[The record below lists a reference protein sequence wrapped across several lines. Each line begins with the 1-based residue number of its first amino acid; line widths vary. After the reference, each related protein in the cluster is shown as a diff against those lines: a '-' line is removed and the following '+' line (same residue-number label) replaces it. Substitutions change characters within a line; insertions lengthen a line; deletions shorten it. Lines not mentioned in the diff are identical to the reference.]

1 MSDSLVL
8 TGVKDVRK
16 HTGTEMLRLNPKG
29 GGDTFQ
35 LKRWWV
41 GAGVSTCYEPC
52 TVFDVT
58 TASGTVKLALA
69 TKAEGSRVRIDHDG
83 SFNFSF
89 FGAGELSRA
98 CLFTDFFEVIE
109 HYVFP
114 NISGGK
120 VMTVTP
126 AGAASRPSG
135 GGATTPTFTAVT
147 LSGATSVDD
156 GDVETYTASV
166 TGTAVDVVHTLSSSE
181 GADVISGMDVTF
193 NGDGN
198 RTLSVSS
205 TSASA
210 GSTNTDSVSVS
221 VTSTPFNAPSET
233 GPKAVEGYYPLYDI
247 EANAVSASADGEAH
261 SHTLSGTTYY
271 MPTGGTLGSDF
282 YHGDY
287 GSNSGG
293 GY

>member
-52 TVFDVT
+52 TVFNVT
-58 TASGTVKLALA
+58 TAVGTVKLALA

-89 FGAGELSRA
+89 FGAGEISRA
-98 CLFTDFFEVIE
+98 CLFTDAFEVIE

-114 NISGGK
+114 SISGGK

-126 AGAASRPSG
+126 AGAASRPS
-135 GGATTPTFTAVT
+135 AAPAKTFTGVT
-147 LSGATSVDD
+147 LTGPSVSTD
-156 GDVETYTASV
+156 GDAETYSGSK
-166 TGTAVDVVHTLSSSE
+166 TGTATDVTYAITSDD
-181 GADVISGMDVTF
+181 GADVVSGLEVTF
-193 NGDGN
+193 NGTGD
-198 RTLSVSS
+198 RVLTLTGSSAEVGTSKTDTLTVTVS
-205 TSASA
+205 
-210 GSTNTDSVSVS
+210 
-221 VTSTPFNAPSET
+221 
-233 GPKAVEGYYPLYDI
+233 
-247 EANAVSASADGEAH
+247 
-261 SHTLSGTTYY
+261 
-271 MPTGGTLGSDF
+271 
-282 YHGDY
+282 
-287 GSNSGG
+287 
-293 GY
+293 

>member
-52 TVFDVT
+52 TVFNVT
-58 TASGTVKLALA
+58 TAVGTVKLALA

-89 FGAGELSRA
+89 FGAGEISRA
-98 CLFTDFFEVIE
+98 CLFTDAFEVIE

-114 NISGGK
+114 SISGGK

-126 AGAASRPSG
+126 AGAASRP
-135 GGATTPTFTAVT
+135 AAAPAKTFTGVT
-147 LSGATSVDD
+147 LTGPSVSTD
-156 GDVETYTASV
+156 GDAETYSGSK
-166 TGTAVDVVHTLSSSE
+166 TGTATDVTYVIASDD
-181 GADVISGMDVTF
+181 GADVVSGLEVTF
-193 NGDGN
+193 NGTGD
-198 RTLSVSS
+198 RVLTLTGSSAEVGTSKTDTLTVTVS
-205 TSASA
+205 
-210 GSTNTDSVSVS
+210 
-221 VTSTPFNAPSET
+221 
-233 GPKAVEGYYPLYDI
+233 
-247 EANAVSASADGEAH
+247 
-261 SHTLSGTTYY
+261 
-271 MPTGGTLGSDF
+271 
-282 YHGDY
+282 
-287 GSNSGG
+287 
-293 GY
+293 

>member
-58 TASGTVKLALA
+58 TAVGTVKLALA

-98 CLFTDFFEVIE
+98 CLFTDAFEVIE

-114 NISGGK
+114 SISGGK

-126 AGAASRPSG
+126 AGAASRPS
-135 GGATTPTFTAVT
+135 AAPPAKTFTGVT
-147 LSGATSVDD
+147 ISGPSVSTD
-156 GDVETYTASV
+156 GDTETYSGSK
-166 TGTAVDVVHTLSSSE
+166 TGTATDVTYAISSDDGSDVV
-181 GADVISGMDVTF
+181 SGLDVTF
-193 NGDGN
+193 NGTGD
-198 RTLSVSS
+198 RVLTLTGSSAEVGSSKTDTLTVTVS
-205 TSASA
+205 
-210 GSTNTDSVSVS
+210 
-221 VTSTPFNAPSET
+221 
-233 GPKAVEGYYPLYDI
+233 
-247 EANAVSASADGEAH
+247 
-261 SHTLSGTTYY
+261 
-271 MPTGGTLGSDF
+271 
-282 YHGDY
+282 
-287 GSNSGG
+287 
-293 GY
+293 